1 MRQRHEVE
9 ASPSLRSYPP
19 VNLTRLKLSGSITCL
34 HIAANEGNL
43 RYLLTIL
50 GTCLTVSTISPSGME
65 APIVSPHI
73 ISSCFITSSGYEMN
87 KGGPM
92 PKLQKN
98 TFPKLTIKTDSEI
111 LTSGGQFTVSEDV

>member
-1 MRQRHEVE
+1 MRRCHEVE

-50 GTCLTVSTISPSGME
+50 GTCLTVSTISRGPSGME
-65 APIVSPHI
+65 APIVSPHR
-73 ISSCFITSSGYEMN
+73 ISSFFYNE
-87 KGGPM
+87 
-92 PKLQKN
+92 LR
-98 TFPKLTIKTDSEI
+98 L
-111 LTSGGQFTVSEDV
+111 